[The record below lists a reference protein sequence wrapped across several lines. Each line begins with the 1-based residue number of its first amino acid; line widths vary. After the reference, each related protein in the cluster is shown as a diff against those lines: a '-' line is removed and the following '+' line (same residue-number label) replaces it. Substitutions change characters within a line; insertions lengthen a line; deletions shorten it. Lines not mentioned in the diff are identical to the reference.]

1 MKALSLCALV
11 ALVAAVPLSAPA
23 QVVADCDWIA
33 SPANIAEPW
42 DQNSRTYANGAI
54 RVALLDTGG
63 EPVCC
68 AAHLLILMPSG
79 DQDGPVYRQC
89 RVASAAPGT
98 GFFSIDVPG
107 IAASYDPGKGLL
119 LSIPVGHW
127 HAGMESGQPAIAE
140 RMEIRLNQASG
151 EVRFE

>member
-68 AAHLLILMPSG
+68 SAHLLILAPSG
-79 DQDGPVYRQC
+79 GQDEPVYRQC
-89 RVASAAPGT
+89 RVASAGAGT

-107 IAASYDPGKGLL
+107 IAASYDPAKGLL
-119 LSIPVGHW
+119 LSVPVGHW
-127 HAGMESGQPAIAE
+127 HQGMESGQPAIPD
-140 RMEIRLNQASG
+140 RMEIRINQASG
-151 EVRFE
+151 EVSFE